1 MKYVILAP
9 VLALSLNAVAAQQ
22 GAVLPSCD
30 LQQQREVVGET
41 GGQISDRR
49 TFQCEPMYSLPISVA
64 QGNPARSLRLKRNVL
79 ANV

>member
-41 GGQISDRR
+41 GGQISD
-49 TFQCEPMYSLPISVA
+49 P
-64 QGNPARSLRLKRNVL
+64 
-79 ANV
+79 